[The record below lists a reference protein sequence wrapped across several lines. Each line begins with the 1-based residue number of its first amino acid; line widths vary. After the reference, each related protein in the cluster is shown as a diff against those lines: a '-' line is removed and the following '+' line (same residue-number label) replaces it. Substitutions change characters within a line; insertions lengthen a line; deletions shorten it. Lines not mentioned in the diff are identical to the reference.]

1 MITIV
6 ITTVYSRDLRYKETM
21 MKLMM
26 KLPDDM
32 CRQELLQY
40 LTVIDIVN
48 LDNACMNH
56 KYRSQLLDKINGVIL
71 QGDKNK
77 YMKDSLFKWL
87 GMRRIYWIDM
97 MIVASESY
105 LDMKNRYVD
114 QFRYTKHLVMRGY
127 EDIRDDMA
135 IFIISHCPCLLSII
149 IGDNFRPTPKITDH
163 TLKSIA
169 EHCTGLQSLSLRH
182 CREITDTGLIAIS
195 EHCPNLKSLKVE
207 NSSQIT
213 DTSIMSISTHCTGL
227 QELDLE
233 DCLRITDDSIISMSI
248 HSTGLQSLHLKYCD
262 ITDACMI
269 SISTHCTG
277 LQSLHLQGS
286 NEITDD
292 SIISISS
299 HCTGLQSLH
308 LQGINQITDDS
319 IISISTHCTGLKS
332 LHLQGSNQITDD
344 SIIIISNHC
353 PGLRSLNLYGCPL
366 ITDASIIPI
375 SEYCTV
381 LQRLDVSDS
390 NITDASLIAIAKNCT
405 EIQSLRTYQCKGLSR
420 SKLRGEF
427 KSVSELRAVLLSIYP
442 SLPPSDL
449 TNISSCTIH

>member
-1 MITIV
+1 
-6 ITTVYSRDLRYKETM
+6 M
-21 MKLMM
+21 MESLM

-40 LTVIDIVN
+40 LTVHDIVN

-56 KYRSQLLDKINGVIL
+56 KYRSQLLDKISGVIL

-114 QFRYTKHLVMRGY
+114 QFRYTKHLRGY

-149 IGDNFRPTPKITDH
+149 IGDNFRPTPKITNH

-195 EHCPNLKSLKVE
+195 EHCPNLKSLNVDD
-207 NSSQIT
+207 SSQIT
-213 DTSIMSISTHCTGL
+213 D
-227 QELDLE
+227 
-233 DCLRITDDSIISMSI
+233 
-248 HSTGLQSLHLKYCD
+248 
-262 ITDACMI
+262 A
-269 SISTHCTG
+269 
-277 LQSLHLQGS
+277 
-286 NEITDD
+286 

-299 HCTGLQSLH
+299 HCTGLQELDLEGCH
-308 LQGINQITDDS
+308 RITDDS
-319 IISISTHCTGLKS
+319 IISISLHSTGLQS
-332 LHLQGSNQITDD
+332 LHLQDCDVTDAGMI
-344 SIIIISNHC
+344 SISTHFT
-353 PGLRSLNLYGCPL
+353 GLQSLCLEGCPL

-375 SEYCTV
+375 SEYCTG
-381 LQRLDVSDS
+381 LQRLDVSLTA
-390 NITDASLIAIAKNCT
+390 ITDVSLIAIIKNCT
-405 EIQSLRTYQCKGLSR
+405 GLQSLRTYRCNRLSIN
-420 SKLRGEF
+420 KLRNKF
-427 KSVSELRAVLLSIYP
+427 KSVSELRAALLSIYT
-442 SLPPSDL
+442 SV
-449 TNISSCTIH
+449 